1 MSTEIRPRALP
12 ATGEVLVSHAGISR
26 NVSRLVASGRLRKL
40 ASRLYTS
47 DLHDDPAEIVRRNRW
62 DIVAGYFPD
71 ALVADRTALEFEPA
85 ADGSVCLVTAAGS
98 DIDLPGLRLRPRRGA
113 GPTAEDRPFMAGLFL
128 SSPARAFLDN
138 LRPSRARRGRCRRTL
153 PRERLEAELER
164 LIATA
169 GIEAANRLRDD
180 ARRIAPRIQRDAEA
194 ELLAS
199 IIGAMAGTRDAPLA
213 SRVARARSGGL
224 PYDPQRVAL
233 FEGLQ
238 AELLGMERAPRPTAT
253 RDGTGHATLAFYE
266 AYFSNFIEG
275 TEFEVEEAARIVFDG
290 RIPAQR
296 PEDAHDILGVW
307 KVVSDVAHMRDVPD
321 TASAFV
327 DLLRARHARV
337 LAGRPTREPGRFKTA
352 PNRVGGT
359 AFVAPDAV
367 VGTLQ
372 RGFDLYL
379 ALDTPFRRAAFIHFL
394 VTEVHPFADGNG
406 RVARIMMNAE
416 LIAANEERIVIPT
429 VYRADYVAA
438 QRVLS
443 VHGQATPVVRM
454 LDFAQRWT
462 AAVDWTTVA
471 ETSNLLQRT
480 NAFLTEQQ
488 ADAGGVRL
496 ALPAGDSPAAPDSPV
511 PGR

>member
-1 MSTEIRPRALP
+1 MSTEIRPAGLP

-62 DIVAGYFPD
+62 DIVAGYFPG

-85 ADGSVCLVTAAGS
+85 DDGSVCLVTRAGS

-194 ELLAS
+194 ELLVS

-213 SRVARARSGGL
+213 SRVARARSRGL

-238 AELLGMERAPRPTAT
+238 AALLGMELPARATAP

-307 KVVSDVAHMRDVPD
+307 KVVSDVAGMRDVPD
-321 TASAFV
+321 TAGAFV

-352 PNRVGGT
+352 P
-359 AFVAPDAV
+359 DAV

-379 ALDTPFRRAAFIHFL
+379 ALDTPFRRAAFTHFL

-462 AAVDWTTVA
+462 AAVDWTNVA
-471 ETSNLLQRT
+471 GTANLLQRT

-488 ADAGGVRL
+488 ADVAGVRL
-496 ALPAGDSPAAPDSPV
+496 VLPVADNPAAPDSP
-511 PGR
+511 GS